1 MPDLDLILEDL
12 VVNWWLYLLMPTI
25 AAAIGYVTK
34 LVAIEMMFRPLNYVG
49 IRPFGWQGV
58 VPAQA
63 KKMAQT
69 ACATLTSDL
78 IKPEEMFSRLDPVK
92 LAAAI
97 QEPML
102 EMIDEL
108 VREVAAA
115 YEPGLWESLPEIV
128 RKQMIKRVQ
137 AAAPEIIAEMMQDMQ
152 RNLDKIFDF
161 EAMVIS
167 AMSDD
172 PEQLN
177 RMFLTAGAKEMA
189 FIRNSGI
196 YFGFGIGVIQAVV
209 WALTHNP
216 WVIPIFG
223 GLTGWL
229 SDWLA
234 LKMIFEP
241 RKPGRLFG
249 ILPWHG
255 LFLKRRDEVA
265 IDYGTLVADEVLT
278 PANMIRSILSGP
290 SSDRLYDLVQKHVKK
305 AVDEQ
310 AGLARPLMVYRI
322 GSRNYQ
328 DMKTTAARHII
339 EQAPD
344 ALKHVQAY
352 AYEAMDLRNTL
363 IEKCKQLS
371 DEDFESLLRP
381 IFKAEEWKLI
391 AAGAVLGFMVGELQV
406 QVMIPFMTAVG
417 P

>member
-1 MPDLDLILEDL
+1 MPDLNLILEDL